1 MPRLHF
7 HAGTLAGW
15 LLAAC
20 VVPATTAS
28 AQQHGP
34 AHGGITGNGLLD
46 QPIELIPEAL
56 GPYHWPITT
65 DHEEAQRFFDQGMQ
79 LRWAYNV
86 DEAARSMMQAR
97 TLDPACAMC
106 WWGEAFA
113 LGSYLNAGMSVEKA
127 NRARTAILR
136 AMALLDRASP
146 VEQALI
152 RATAVRY
159 PADYDPDAR
168 RPVDQAFADAMAEV
182 HAAWPDHHEVATIY
196 AVSLF
201 LLEERRGYRDIT
213 DPDLQKLHAVLRD
226 VIDEDPSH
234 PGACHLYIHATESSQ
249 RPELGLP
256 CADMLGRAVPVASHI
271 QHMPSHTW
279 NELGLWGRSVEANQA
294 AWASDLAARE
304 GRGFSYAPTHN
315 LHMLLF
321 AASFDGQGEVALQ
334 AGRDYRELS
343 GDSTFEVLTLVRFGR
358 FEALRALEAEADTP
372 LEGALLDFGQG
383 YAALRTGDPDEA
395 RVRLERLQGYVVET
409 EDRFRFHAASTLV
422 GSLAEL
428 LAGELRREEGDL
440 EGAIAAFERAVA
452 LEDSLDYDEPEPL
465 PFAPRHWLGAALLE
479 AGRGVDAELVYRT
492 ELADHPHNGWSLY
505 GVVQALALQG
515 RSDAAVERDLVA
527 SWARADVELSGSR
540 F

>member
-1 MPRLHF
+1 MPRPRF
-7 HAGTLAGW
+7 HAGTLARLLLTACA
-15 LLAAC
+15 LLAA
-20 VVPATTAS
+20 AAS
-28 AQQHGP
+28 GQQHAP
-34 AHGGITGNGLLD
+34 AHGGVTGNGLLD
-46 QPIELIPEAL
+46 EPIELVPEAL
-56 GPYHWPITT
+56 GPYHWPVST

-86 DEAARSMMQAR
+86 DEAARSMMRAR
-97 TLDPACAMC
+97 TIDPDCAMC

-113 LGSYLNAGMSVEKA
+113 LGSYLNAGMSTEKA
-127 NRARTAILR
+127 ARARTAILR
-136 AMALLDRASP
+136 AASLLDRASP

-152 RATAVRY
+152 RATTVRY
-159 PADYDPDAR
+159 PAGYDPEAR

-182 HAAWPDHHEVATIY
+182 HAAWPDHHEVATVY
-196 AVSLF
+196 AVALF
-201 LLEERRGYRDIT
+201 LLEERRGYRDLT
-213 DPDLQKLHAVLRD
+213 DPDLQKLHAVLRG
-226 VIDEDPSH
+226 VIDDHPSH
-234 PGACHLYIHATESSQ
+234 PGACHLYIHATESTQ
-249 RPELGLP
+249 LPELGLP
-256 CADMLGRAVPVASHI
+256 CAETLGRAVPVASHI

-294 AWASDLAARE
+294 ARASDLAARE
-304 GRGFSYAPTHN
+304 GRGFSYVPTHN

-321 AASFDGQGEVALQ
+321 AASFDGQGEIALQ

-372 LEGALLDFGQG
+372 LEGALLDFGHG
-383 YAALRTGDPDEA
+383 YAALRTGDAAEA
-395 RVRLERLQGYVVET
+395 RGRLERLQVYVSET

-428 LAGELRREEGDL
+428 LSGALLRADGDL

-479 AGRGVDAELVYRT
+479 AGRGAAAERVYRT
-492 ELADHPHNGWSLY
+492 ELADHPHNGWSLH
-505 GVVQALALQG
+505 GLVQALALQG
-515 RSDAAVERDLVA
+515 RSDAAAERDLAA
-527 SWARADVELSGSR
+527 SWARADVELSASR